1 MGVENIYTL
10 PLNGVPY
17 ISGSVAFDDETK
29 DNKLILESNT
39 KIDLHNSQYFSDE
52 EGKDIY
58 DERITRLMGAFGINS
73 NLQNNK
79 VLIDS
84 ANIVLHGPDGE
95 YTARSTFE
103 ILGALADVN
112 NLKKYNVSK
121 NSVIIKNLN
130 LDLMVNSQNKIT
142 FYDAVLFGEIYGGR
156 TLQGNAEKNSI
167 EVYHFNSLDHLNKN
181 IKTHASLNLYGGYSN
196 DGEANGNKIVFR
208 LKKPLKISD
217 NFYGKNYYNLYGGFA
232 TEGANFNV
240 FDIQNDLTYEKVP
253 QNYSDKF
260 TVYAART
267 LSGKAN
273 NNTLS
278 IKDSIISLPLYAFI
292 TSETTLDGIDYI
304 ADESNNNEV
313 NFENIKSSK
322 NLSLM
327 INAKNVSNN
336 KINYNLIQSLTEASS
351 LGKGSKIILKATQ
364 NANNNLIKL
373 KDCSSAAVESSCIIK
388 ADKESAFNKIII
400 NNTAFST
407 ASDKR
412 QGYVGLIAGVSANSH
427 DNIMELVNL
436 NIDEYKNQDAIF
448 LAPSGTSDIS
458 NFKSYNNTLYLGG
471 ELNFFKDVNIDL
483 LSGSVFH
490 EVNKKGKI
498 ITQILPHQE
507 DFSKNNRLI
516 IDTQDVKSEVVN
528 NFENFTFILP
538 NKIKNPIL
546 TIEKLINLP
555 ANGSMEILTKNK
567 PTKGK
572 YILIQSDVGIYDGD
586 NGLLNQQEL
595 ENLLE
600 KMKNNKNKFNY
611 NKIEKLA
618 KSTLKNVNFSFEVS
632 DDAKIIYINIL

>member
-17 ISGSVAFDDETK
+17 ISGSVAFDGEAK

-240 FDIQNDLTYEKVP
+240 IDIQNDLTYEKVP

-278 IKDSIISLPLYAFI
+278 IKDSVISLPLYAFI

-400 NNTAFST
+400 NNTVFST

-555 ANGSMEILTKNK
+555 SNGSMEILTKNK

-586 NGLLNQQEL
+586 NRLLNQQEL

>member
-1 MGVENIYTL
+1 MLVSTYASFINYLKLDDFGYFNMGF
-10 PLNGVPY
+10 
-17 ISGSVAFDDETK
+17 SVANMNFLLAIHLK
-29 DNKLILESNT
+29 HK
-39 KIDLHNSQYFSDE
+39 
-52 EGKDIY
+52 
-58 DERITRLMGAFGINS
+58 
-73 NLQNNK
+73 
-79 VLIDS
+79 
-84 ANIVLHGPDGE
+84 NIVLIGQDLAYAKDGLSHTKD
-95 YTARSTFE
+95 YS
-103 ILGALADVN
+103 
-112 NLKKYNVSK
+112 
-121 NSVIIKNLN
+121 N
-130 LDLMVNSQNKIT
+130 LDKHEGHFQRDKNKYT
-142 FYDAVLFGEIYGGR
+142 TQAYGDNGKVESSFVWTLFRHNFE
-156 TLQGNAEKNSI
+156 QDVANAK
-167 EVYHFNSLDHLNKN
+167 
-181 IKTHASLNLYGGYSN
+181 
-196 DGEANGNKIVFR
+196 
-208 LKKPLKISD
+208 
-217 NFYGKNYYNLYGGFA
+217 KNYYITTYNC
-232 TEGANFNV
+232 TEGGARIEGTIEKPFLWACENLLHKDLNKPFEKLEPLSLNK
-240 FDIQNDLTYEKVP
+240 QNEFLLKAYYKVY
-253 QNYSDKF
+253 Q
-260 TVYAART
+260 
-267 LSGKAN
+267 
-273 NNTLS
+273 S
-278 IKDSIISLPLYAFI
+278 IKHCRDFSNKFIKSYDKIKNSFMSLQNSQENETLIKEIIKDIDKIKTQIDELYN
-292 TSETTLDGIDYI
+292 TDYI

-388 ADKESAFNKIII
+388 ADKESAFNKIIN

>member
-1 MGVENIYTL
+1 M
-10 PLNGVPY
+10 
-17 ISGSVAFDDETK
+17 
-29 DNKLILESNT
+29 
-39 KIDLHNSQYFSDE
+39 
-52 EGKDIY
+52 
-58 DERITRLMGAFGINS
+58 
-73 NLQNNK
+73 
-79 VLIDS
+79 
-84 ANIVLHGPDGE
+84 
-95 YTARSTFE
+95 
-103 ILGALADVN
+103 
-112 NLKKYNVSK
+112 
-121 NSVIIKNLN
+121 
-130 LDLMVNSQNKIT
+130 
-142 FYDAVLFGEIYGGR
+142 
-156 TLQGNAEKNSI
+156 
-167 EVYHFNSLDHLNKN
+167 
-181 IKTHASLNLYGGYSN
+181 
-196 DGEANGNKIVFR
+196 
-208 LKKPLKISD
+208 
-217 NFYGKNYYNLYGGFA
+217 
-232 TEGANFNV
+232 
-240 FDIQNDLTYEKVP
+240 
-253 QNYSDKF
+253 
-260 TVYAART
+260 
-267 LSGKAN
+267 
-273 NNTLS
+273 
-278 IKDSIISLPLYAFI
+278 PLYAFI

-528 NFENFTFILP
+528 NFENFTLFYQI
-538 NKIKNPIL
+538 KIKNPIL

-567 PTKGK
+567 PTKENIFSYK
-572 YILIQSDVGIYDGD
+572 VM
-586 NGLLNQQEL
+586 LNL
-595 ENLLE
+595 
-600 KMKNNKNKFNY
+600 
-611 NKIEKLA
+611 
-618 KSTLKNVNFSFEVS
+618 
-632 DDAKIIYINIL
+632 